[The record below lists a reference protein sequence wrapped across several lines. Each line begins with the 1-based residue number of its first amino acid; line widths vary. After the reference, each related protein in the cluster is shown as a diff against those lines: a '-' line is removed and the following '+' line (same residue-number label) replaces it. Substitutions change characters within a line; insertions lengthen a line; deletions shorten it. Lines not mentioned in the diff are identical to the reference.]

1 MKAAFTV
8 WNNRIAPVFDV
19 ARQIRVVGAEGGR
32 VIREDE
38 VVLKEDTAAGKA
50 GELSGLGVNALVCGA
65 ISRTM
70 ANLVSACGIQV
81 IPFVA
86 GDLREVIDAW
96 IRGGITDGLFLMP
109 GCRGRRRLRGWGAF
123 EKEGNVMKGR
133 KQGGGGRGRGG
144 QGGDGKGRGQGR
156 GGQSGGQGQG
166 GGQGSGQGRGQ
177 GRGGQN
183 GGQGQGEGQGSGQG
197 RGQGRGG
204 QG

>member
-1 MKAAFTV
+1 MKTAFTV

-19 ARQIRVVGAEGGR
+19 ARQIRVVEAECGR

-70 ANLVSACGIQV
+70 ANLVAASGIQV

-96 IRGGITDGLFLMP
+96 IRGGITDGLFVMP

-123 EKEGNVMKGR
+123 EQEGNVMKGR

-144 QGGDGKGRGQGR
+144 Q
-156 GGQSGGQGQG
+156 
-166 GGQGSGQGRGQ
+166 
-177 GRGGQN
+177 
-183 GGQGQGEGQGSGQG
+183 
-197 RGQGRGG
+197 
-204 QG
+204 